1 MSLVSQREVPDV
13 PASGNQLPPQQTT
26 TNANSP
32 NAQQASANG
41 GIQLPPQVLAELA
54 ARKSWQQA
62 VIGSL
67 NVATKILAVRLIL
80 LLAVVGAIALTLIA
94 VQKNDPARLI
104 ALGVYTVTV
113 VLPMVWLS
121 VRA

>member
-1 MSLVSQREVPDV
+1 MP
-13 PASGNQLPPQQTT
+13 SGNPLQQTQTQT
-26 TNANSP
+26 T
-32 NAQQASANG
+32 SANA

-80 LLAVVGAIALTLIA
+80 LLAVIGAVGLTLIA

-104 ALGVYTVTV
+104 AVGVYTITV
-113 VLPMVWLS
+113 VLPVVWLTS
-121 VRA
+121 RG

>member
-1 MSLVSQREVPDV
+1 M
-13 PASGNQLPPQQTT
+13 
-26 TNANSP
+26 
-32 NAQQASANG
+32 
-41 GIQLPPQVLAELA
+41 LAELA

-80 LLAVVGAIALTLIA
+80 LLAVIGAVGLTLIA

-104 ALGVYTVTV
+104 AVGVYTITV
-113 VLPMVWLS
+113 VLPVVWLTS
-121 VRA
+121 RG